1 MAKLNIDKTAF
12 TMNEIDTVKSVR
24 DEWAGVLD
32 NESIRTAAQW
42 LLRKMKA
49 QASVLVSVESLT
61 VTKVRGNATI
71 WANVIMR
78 GLDVFADVAFDFCA
92 AVMENESA
100 INSAYVQIFKRA

>member
-1 MAKLNIDKTAF
+1 
-12 TMNEIDTVKSVR
+12 MNESDTVKSVR

-42 LLRKMKA
+42 LLRKMKVSA
-49 QASVLVSVESLT
+49 NVLVSVESLT

-78 GLDVFADVAFDFCA
+78 GLDAFADIAFDLCA
-92 AVMENESA
+92 AIVENEGA
-100 INSAYVQIFKRA
+100 MTTATIDVFKRA